1 MEVTS
6 AIQTLQEGLA
16 PRAFLV
22 SAALAELEH
31 LSVHLLSLDPDLE
44 TDSAQGLSMMLSD
57 LHLPSGSSK
66 PGTVSLARTLS
77 TIAWTPS
84 SFLR

>member
-1 MEVTS
+1 MEITS

-22 SAALAELEH
+22 SVALAELEN
-31 LSVHLLSLDPDLE
+31 LSVHLLPLDPDLE
-44 TDSAQGLSMMLSD
+44 TDSAQGLSMTLSD
-57 LHLPSGSSK
+57 LHLQSGSSK
-66 PGTVSLARTLS
+66 PGTISLARTLS
-77 TIAWTPS
+77 TMAWTPN